1 MALGMIK
8 SLQLWE
14 VFEGENESSLAV
26 RSKEGTS
33 DYKQA
38 SGVLLFARVTLE
50 EGIGCFGE
58 ERRERRRTE
67 GGRYIP
73 DCRALESQVFLCLS
87 LNWGEPTWTL
97 L

>member
-1 MALGMIK
+1 MAL
-8 SLQLWE
+8 
-14 VFEGENESSLAV
+14 

-38 SGVLLFARVTLE
+38 SGVLSFARVTLE
-50 EGIGCFGE
+50 EGIGCLGE
-58 ERRERRRTE
+58 ERRERRGTE

-73 DCRALESQVFLCLS
+73 DCRVLESQVFLCLP